1 MDTTRFLITT
11 RTIAFTARSTDR
23 ARGFASLVIAAA
35 LAFALA
41 LVPARSSA
49 EDIDLYATASSTTT
63 APNVLFFIDNS
74 SNWSAN
80 SQAWKLSDVR
90 AKCNAMT
97 DATKK
102 TACLSYATEIF
113 GTNTSLVQGQVE
125 LRALKLVLN
134 RLVCASTATLK
145 VNVGLMLY
153 NTNGTVDGNSVMSG
167 YIRRAI
173 APMDS
178 TRCATFLADLDNID
192 SKITTPDFKGPSSAE
207 YGAPLYEAFKYFGGH
222 TNPAN
227 ASAGTAGT
235 PADST
240 HFGPV
245 RYGLKTD
252 LEDSAAFADS
262 ARTTYKSP
270 LTADAHC
277 GNNYII
283 LIGNT
288 WPNQEWGTRTNVSPD
303 PTNTLLSR
311 LGYQVP
317 QIYPTPLLNSDK
329 SDVRFGDEWAQFLY
343 NTDISPLDGKQNLQ
357 MFTVDV
363 WNASADTKQG
373 ALLKSMAGTNGPS
386 GYFSVGGDLYGL
398 IAAFTDML
406 TQVAAV
412 NSVFS
417 SVSLP
422 ISVNAQGTFLNQVFI
437 GLFRPDGAA
446 GQRWPGNL
454 KQYRFAKDKTNGL
467 YLADATVDDLN
478 KPRGAID
485 SKNTGFLQNCA
496 TSFWTSDSGTYWST
510 VAGFN
515 QPSGCNTSLLSPYS
529 DAPDGPLVERGGAAQ
544 RLRLLGHAARNL
556 RTCADAACTSLIDFD
571 AAHAANT
578 TTGLSATLVNWVR
591 GQNTGDG
598 SLNAAG
604 TASSTNYGLA
614 ATATRPTVH
623 GEVVHS
629 RPLAVNYGSGS
640 TNDVVVFYGAGDGV
654 LRAINGNASGSTAGN
669 ELWGFVAPEHWSK
682 LDRVRTDSPL
692 IAYPNVPSTLAPTPT
707 PKTYFFDGSIGGYQ
721 EVNST
726 GVTRLWVY
734 PTMRRGGDAVYAF
747 DATAKPGSTSQ
758 PTLLWKF
765 SGASNTHMGQSWSTP
780 LAIRIKGRT
789 APLVVFG
796 AGYDACED
804 AEDPNTAC
812 ASVVKGRGV
821 FVMSAQ
827 GGSASEFRLIDP
839 GSEAGRFAADI
850 AAVDIDGDGFI
861 DVLYAVDTRG
871 NVWRIN
877 TSDPSKNFT
886 GYASINEWP
895 WVKVASVGQWG
906 ASLTERRKF
915 LSAPNVAVFYKASAN
930 VAQTLI
936 QVGSGDRE
944 KPLWSSNAAQV
955 LNRFYGIR
963 DNIGITTNG
972 TGTGQMTAVTGYG
985 DSPSELKNVTDLEAL
1000 DPTALVP
1007 YRGWYRNLYTT
1018 AAPYEQVVTTPL
1030 TMGGVTYF
1038 NTYQAS
1044 SPSDT
1049 SCTNLGTGR
1058 GYQIDFQTGSKLAG
1072 VDLMKEFLSKG
1083 IPPPAVGGPVVVD
1096 GEKLQFCVGCPAS
1109 SPQEGTELHPKI
1121 KPNRKPIYRY
1131 QRIDN

>member
-1 MDTTRFLITT
+1 MDTNRFL
-11 RTIAFTARSTDR
+11 AR
-23 ARGFASLVIAAA
+23 AHGVAAA
-35 LAFALA
+35 LAFAMALA
-41 LVPARSSA
+41 PAPSSA
-49 EDIDLYATASSTTT
+49 EDIDLYAAAATTAT
-63 APNVLFFIDNS
+63 APNVLFFVDNS

-80 SQAWKLSDVR
+80 SQAWKLSEVQ
-90 AKCNAMT
+90 AKCNALT

-102 TACLSYATEIF
+102 TLCLQYATQIF
-113 GTNTSLVQGQVE
+113 GTDTSLVQGQVE

-134 RLVCASTATLK
+134 KLVCGSAATLK

-153 NTNGTVDGNSVMSG
+153 NTNGTADGNSVMSG
-167 YIRRAI
+167 YIRKAI

-178 TRCATFLADLDNID
+178 ARCTSFLADLDNID

-227 ASAGTAGT
+227 ASAGTAGS

-252 LEDSAAFADS
+252 LEDAAAFADT

-270 LTADAHC
+270 LSATAHC

-288 WPNQEWGTRTNVSPD
+288 WPNQEWGTKTNVSPD
-303 PTNTLLSR
+303 PTNTLLTR

-317 QIYPTPLLNSDK
+317 QIYPKPLLNSDK
-329 SDVRFGDEWAQFLY
+329 SDVRFADEWAQFLY
-343 NTDISPLDGKQNLQ
+343 GTDISPLDGKQNLR

-363 WNASADTKQG
+363 WNASADAKQG
-373 ALLKSMAGTNGPS
+373 QLLKSMADTNGPG

-406 TQVAAV
+406 TQISAT

-437 GLFRPDGAA
+437 GLFRPDGDA

-454 KQYRFAKDKTNGL
+454 KQYRFAKADNDSL
-467 YLADATVDDLN
+467 YLADATLDSSTN
-478 KPRGAID
+478 KPRVAID
-485 SKNTGFLQNCA
+485 SKNTGFLQDCA
-496 TSFWTSDSGTYWST
+496 TSYWTSDSGTYWST
-510 VAGFN
+510 IAGFN
-515 QPSGCNTSLLSPYS
+515 QPTGCGTSLLSPYS
-529 DAPDGPLVERGGAAQ
+529 DAPDGPLVERGGSAQ
-544 RLRLLGHAARNL
+544 RLRSLGHAARNL
-556 RTCADAACTSLIDFD
+556 RTCADAACTSLIAFD

-578 TTGLSATLVNWVR
+578 TTGLSTTLVNWVR

-598 SLNAAG
+598 SLSAAG
-604 TASSTNYGLA
+604 TASSTDYGLGA
-614 ATATRPTVH
+614 SATRPTVH

-640 TNDVVVFYGAGDGV
+640 SNDVVVFYGAGDGV
-654 LRAINGNASGSTAGN
+654 LRAIDGNQTGSTAGN
-669 ELWGFVAPEHWSK
+669 ELWGFVAPEHWAK
-682 LDRVRTDSPL
+682 LDRVRSDSPL
-692 IAYPNVPSTLAPTPT
+692 VAYPNVPATLAPTPT
-707 PKTYFFDGSIGGYQ
+707 PKSYFFDGSIGGYQ
-721 EVNST
+721 EVGSS
-726 GVTRLWVY
+726 GVTRLWLY

-747 DATAKPGSTSQ
+747 DVTAKPGATAQ

-780 LAIRIKGRT
+780 VAIRIKGRS

-804 AEDPNTAC
+804 AEDANTAC

-827 GGSASEFRLIDP
+827 GGSAAEFRLIDP

-850 AAVDIDGDGFI
+850 TPVDIDGDGFI

-877 TSDPSKNFT
+877 TSDPANGFT
-886 GYASINEWP
+886 GYASINDWP
-895 WVKVASVGQWG
+895 VVKLAGVGQWG
-906 ASLTERRKF
+906 ASLSERRKF
-915 LSAPNVAVFYKASAN
+915 LYAPNVAVLYKASAGI
-930 VAQTLI
+930 AQTQVL
-936 QVGSGDRE
+936 VGSGDRE
-944 KPLWSSNAAQV
+944 KPLSTSNAAQV
-955 LNRFYGIR
+955 RNRFYGIR
-963 DNIGITTNG
+963 DNITLTANG
-972 TGTGQMTAVTGYG
+972 TGTNQITAVVGYG
-985 DSPSELKNVTDLEAL
+985 TPTELKDVTNAEAI
-1000 DPTALVP
+1000 DPATLVS
-1007 YRGWYRNLYTT
+1007 YRGWYRDLYTA

-1030 TMGGVTYF
+1030 TIGGVTYF
-1038 NTYQAS
+1038 STYQAS
-1044 SPSDT
+1044 SPDST

-1058 GYQIDFQTGSKLAG
+1058 GYQIDFQTGAKLTG
-1072 VDLMKEFLSKG
+1072 QEVMVEFLSKG
-1083 IPPPAVGGPVVVD
+1083 IPPSPVGGIVAVD
-1096 GEKLQFCVGCPAS
+1096 RQNLPFCIGCAGVS
-1109 SPQEGTELHPKI
+1109 VLEPKKVPPKV

-1131 QRIDN
+1131 QRIDG